1 VSIRRF
7 VQLLFVV
14 LALGLVSSASA
25 TATGTPTNGRIA
37 YASMKFGYPAL
48 YSVGSDG
55 STPRRL
61 TFTNAQEQGP
71 TWSPDGSKIAYE
83 RRATGNES
91 RFRIWVMNADGGGQR
106 QLSPDTGATDD
117 DVNPAWSPD
126 GTQIAFGSS
135 RGGNLTFGIWV
146 MNADSS
152 GLHQVG
158 SSAGFKPSWSPDGS
172 RLAYAGQSG
181 VEIVNADGTDP
192 HVITAPGKYVSDPA
206 WSPDGS
212 RIAFKGNPNNGNGG
226 ELYLVNADGS
236 NELRLTTSGFDKVR
250 PAWSPDG
257 TRIVFTRIDA
267 SNGSDLWTIRADGS
281 AEQQLTF
288 GANALDADWGTSQLV
303 PNDLESPIIDIRS
316 PVSGATYMAG
326 SSQTA
331 FYSCSGQI
339 AQLRSCTGDVPHG
352 SSFDLSP
359 GSHTFTVRAVDS
371 LGNSATQTVTYEVIG
386 IDLRMPADG
395 ATYDLNA
402 SLTIDYSCLGGA
414 VVRCEGYA
422 PNGTK
427 VDTSY
432 GGTHRFTVVA
442 YDNTGRSYVRTA
454 TYTVLDLRP
463 PTIEIATPIAGW
475 YPMGW
480 TFATVYYRCL
490 SPAGVRIVSCDG
502 TLPNGTVMHMS
513 VVGPHDF
520 TVNAVD
526 ANGRSTSTTLTYYVT
541 YAFGG
546 FESPVDASGTIN
558 SARAG
563 DGIALKFSLQGDQGL
578 NVVTRT
584 TWQSASCVDWTPSG
598 TTANAETKLS
608 YNASTDRYRDV
619 VATSSSWKGTCRILR
634 LEFADSISREV
645 RVRFK

>member
-1 VSIRRF
+1 LPARRF
-7 VQLLFVV
+7 VQVLFAV
-14 LALGLVSSASA
+14 LALAFVSGAG
-25 TATGTPTNGRIA
+25 ATGTPTNGRIA

-48 YSVGSDG
+48 YSVAPDG

-61 TFTNAQEQGP
+61 TFTDAQEQAP
-71 TWSPDGSKIAYE
+71 AWSPDGNKIAYE
-83 RRATGNES
+83 RRATGNDS

-106 QLSPDTGATDD
+106 QLSPDTDATDH

-126 GTQIAFGSS
+126 GTQIAFASS
-135 RGGNLTFGIWV
+135 RAGNLTFGIWV
-146 MNADSS
+146 MTADGT

-172 RLAYAGQSG
+172 RLAYAGQGG
-181 VEIVNADGTDP
+181 VEIVNADGTDA
-192 HVITAPGKYVSDPA
+192 HVITGPGKSVSDPA

-212 RIAFKGNPNNGNGG
+212 RILFTATTNIGMGG
-226 ELYLVNADGS
+226 EIYLVNTDGS

-267 SNGSDLWTIRADGS
+267 SNASDLWTIDADGS
-281 AEQQLTF
+281 GEQQLTF
-288 GANALDADWGTSQLV
+288 GAHALDADWGTSQLL

-316 PVSGATYMAG
+316 PVSGAVYMAG

-331 FYSCSGQI
+331 FYSCSGQV

-371 LGNSATQTVTYEVIG
+371 LGNSATKTVTYEVIG
-386 IDLRMPADG
+386 IDLRTPADG
-395 ATYDLNA
+395 ATYDLDQN
-402 SLTIDYSCLGGA
+402 LTVEYSCTGGV
-414 VVRCEGYA
+414 VVRCEGSA

-432 GGTHRFTVVA
+432 GGAHRFTVVA
-442 YDNTGRSYVRTA
+442 FDNTGRSYERTA
-454 TYTVLDLRP
+454 TYTVIDLRP
-463 PTIEIATPIAGW
+463 PTIEIATPVAGW
-475 YPMGW
+475 YPVGW

-490 SPAGVRIVSCDG
+490 SPAGVRIVSCEG
-502 TLPNGTVMHMS
+502 TLPNGAVMDMS
-513 VVGPHDF
+513 SVGPHDF

-526 ANGRSTSTTLTYYVT
+526 ANGRSTSTTLTYHVVYV
-541 YAFGG
+541 FEG
-546 FESPVDASGTIN
+546 FDSPVDASGTIGA
-558 SARAG
+558 ARAG

-584 TWQSASCVDWTPSG
+584 TWQTASCVDWTPIG
-598 TTANAETKLS
+598 TTANAEAKLS
-608 YNASTDRYRDV
+608 YNTSTDRYRDV
-619 VATSSSWKGTCRILR
+619 VATSSNWKGMCRILR
-634 LEFADSISREV
+634 LDFADSISREV
-645 RVRFK
+645 SVRFKN